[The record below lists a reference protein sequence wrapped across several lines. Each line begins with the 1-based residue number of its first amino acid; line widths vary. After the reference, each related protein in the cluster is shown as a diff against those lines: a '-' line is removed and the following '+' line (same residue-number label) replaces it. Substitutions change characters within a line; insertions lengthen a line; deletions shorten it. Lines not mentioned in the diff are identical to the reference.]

1 MTGMKIFVAAVAA
14 LLLVGGMAAA
24 GQENVSGQFARRG
37 RGADDAVEGHR
48 GDHHGGGVSAPAADG
63 QGGAGKA
70 LFEAKCQSCHELGRP
85 LGKTKDRS
93 GWTATVKRMQ
103 QVNRAPINDQEA
115 DEIID
120 YLVKVR
126 GPASP

>member
-1 MTGMKIFVAAVAA
+1 MMGMKIFVAAVAA
-14 LLLVGGMAAA
+14 MLLAGDMAAA

-48 GDHHGGGVSAPAADG
+48 EDHHRGNVTAPAVDG
-63 QGGAGKA
+63 QGGAGRA
-70 LFEAKCQSCHELGRP
+70 LFEAKCPVCHDLGRP
-85 LGKTKDRS
+85 LGKTKDRG

-103 QVNRAPINDQEA
+103 QVNGAPITDGEA
-115 DEIID
+115 NEIVD

>member
-1 MTGMKIFVAAVAA
+1 MRMVIVAMVVSA
-14 LLLVGGMAAA
+14 LLIAGGVTA
-24 GQENVSGQFARRG
+24 SGPEESSLQLARRG

-48 GDHHGGGVSAPAADG
+48 GDHHTGGVPAPAVGG

-70 LFEAKCQSCHELGRP
+70 LFEAKCPTCHGLGRP

>member
-1 MTGMKIFVAAVAA
+1 MIFVVTVVAA
-14 LLLVGGMAAA
+14 LLLAGGMAAA
-24 GQENVSGQFARRG
+24 GPEESSLQFARRG

-48 GDHHGGGVSAPAADG
+48 GDHHRGGVTAPAVGG
-63 QGGAGKA
+63 QGSAGMA
-70 LFEAKCQSCHELGRP
+70 LFEAKCPVCHDLGRP
-85 LGKTKDRS
+85 LGKTKDRG

-103 QVNRAPINDQEA
+103 QVNGAPINDQEA
-115 DEIID
+115 NEIID

>member
-1 MTGMKIFVAAVAA
+1 MRMVIVAMVVSA
-14 LLLVGGMAAA
+14 LLIAGGVTA
-24 GQENVSGQFARRG
+24 SGPEESSLQLARRG

-48 GDHHGGGVSAPAADG
+48 GDHHRGGVTAPAVGG
-63 QGGAGKA
+63 QGSAGRA
-70 LFEAKCQSCHELGRP
+70 LFEAKCPVCHDLGRP